1 MLGCILKCRQ
11 STENVILNTHTQEDI
26 EEEPAPRMF
35 WPREIW
41 GKHAE
46 TLADLKEAENATAA
60 VACLNDMVRATVV
73 LTRVGDLDGS

>member
-1 MLGCILKCRQ
+1 
-11 STENVILNTHTQEDI
+11 
-26 EEEPAPRMF
+26 MF

-46 TLADLKEAENATAA
+46 TLAHLKEAENATAA